1 LEKYKKPLT
10 KYGIKEIVV
19 LLGTANMDIKDIF
32 NDFAKA
38 FEKKIDKEYSICL
51 QFEIYGTERSIW
63 QIDVNDGNVTVY
75 NELKFDPEE
84 IFVLSKDTLAK
95 LYNNEIAPLTA
106 FSQEPNE
113 KGEMCSLIELKNK
126 TEEKRVYPDKKPL
139 EEYLEFVERLHKF
152 NNFFSKEY
160 PTKIIVNK
168 ENGVKI
174 HDDNAIGLFSKFDKE
189 RRILH
194 IYFSIRKD
202 EILKEPVF
210 EFSIYVLN
218 GKGIIIIDGE
228 EYMVEAKNY
237 YNMKPK
243 NTIKNKDEELLE
255 ILYLSNT

>member
-1 LEKYKKPLT
+1 
-10 KYGIKEIVV
+10 
-19 LLGTANMDIKDIF
+19 MDIKGIF

-38 FEKKIDKEYSICL
+38 FEKKIDKEYSIRL
-51 QFEIYGTERSIW
+51 QFEIYDMEKSIW
-63 QIDVNDGNVTVY
+63 QIDVNNGNVTVY
-75 NELKFDPEE
+75 DELKFDPEE
-84 IFVLSKDTLAK
+84 IFILSKDTLEK

-126 TEEKRVYPDKKPL
+126 TEEKKIYPNKKTSDK
-139 EEYLEFVERLHKF
+139 YLEFIERLHKF

-160 PTKIIVNK
+160 PTKIIVNE

-174 HDDNAIGLFSKFDKE
+174 HNVNAIGLFSKFDKE

-194 IYFSIRKD
+194 VYFSLKKD
-202 EILKEPVF
+202 EILNEPAF

-218 GKGIIIIDGE
+218 GKGVIIIDEE
-228 EYMVEAKNY
+228 EYMIEAKNY

-243 NTIKNKDEELLE
+243 NTIYIKNKDEELLE